1 MSKFH
6 WRRRRW
12 KNDRDKRR
20 VQLTSNGRFS
30 RPRCFDV
37 CKQMLS
43 LASRSLKDSKKKKKY
58 LKVFCD
64 GYFHQTSHLIFDKG
78 KNRREKKKT
87 RCKVSDLKV
96 SAAFFFF
103 FLDVFY
109 RFVLQTPPLV
119 LHQQIFIRR
128 QSKKKGWCARTHWM
142 RTHFTA
148 GFSPDVQK
156 HRVFMTTPRESLTS
170 YSKSF
175 SELMDLV
182 CVKFLVRDQKAMTHK
197 KNSMTKKICHLL
209 SLSVT

>member
-1 MSKFH
+1 MF
-6 WRRRRW
+6 W
-12 KNDRDKRR
+12 R
-20 VQLTSNGRFS
+20 VQTNAVIS
-30 RPRCFDV
+30 
-37 CKQMLS
+37 QS
-43 LASRSLKDSKKKKKY
+43 LFERLKKKKKY
-58 LKVFCD
+58 LKVFWD

-96 SAAFFFF
+96 SAAFFF
-103 FLDVFY
+103 LDVFY

-128 QSKKKGWCARTHWM
+128 QSKKKKGWCARTHWM

-197 KNSMTKKICHLL
+197 KNSITKKICHLL
-209 SLSVT
+209 SLIVT